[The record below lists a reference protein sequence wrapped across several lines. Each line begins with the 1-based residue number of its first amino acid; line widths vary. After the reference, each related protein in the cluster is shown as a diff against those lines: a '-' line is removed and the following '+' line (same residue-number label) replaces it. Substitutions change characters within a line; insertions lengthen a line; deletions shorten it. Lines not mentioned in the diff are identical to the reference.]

1 MATSINFTAPLLLGA
16 LLDAYG
22 PRMCSALSILLVMLG
37 FLLFSASTPQWPTHL
52 PAVILIAFGGPG
64 VQSSI
69 IHLSNL
75 YPAAKATVTSII
87 TGSFNLSFIVFF
99 VFDRLWDKFGLS
111 YQQLFLGYSAV
122 CLAALLLSL
131 LLWPDQPFS
140 FQEQVLEEAGTKPDQ
155 LSSLAAT
162 RVGPIRAPSV
172 FKKTTLGRLPAHR
185 NGPLTSA
192 ATGGQEVGGLAPQ
205 QQEQE
210 QQQQRL
216 QQQRQA
222 KETTGLLSS
231 SLSGG
236 DGGAAGGN
244 IKEASFWEQLSSPP
258 FMRVT
263 TFIVVASFWANFY
276 IGTIDIQLADA
287 HTLSAAK
294 QNFMVRVFT
303 AVTTAG
309 VLGIPIVGRLM
320 DRCGFVA
327 TAAVTVTMA
336 GLFGAN
342 VLWPVGGAGVWQL
355 GLAFVA
361 YALFRTFLFTYFFAY
376 LADALGFRYFGV
388 LAGASFLVAGCAGLL
403 QSPLMEWGAGD
414 CHLYKDPPADCD
426 PGNWRSINALQLGCL
441 LALYAIPLLDMRAK
455 AAEEEARHA
464 RLMQEAGAGAGRR
477 GAGGSGSS
485 PYMTASGLRQQPA
498 KYSSGSLSALREE
511 PGLAGGGGGGARRD
525 GGSVV

>member
-1 MATSINFTAPLLLGA
+1 MVHHLFVMATSINFTAPLLLGV

-22 PRMCSALSILLVMLG
+22 PRMCSALSILLVMCG
-37 FLLFSASTPQWPTHL
+37 FLLFAASTPALPTHL

-99 VFDRLWDKFGLS
+99 LFDRIWDKFGLT
-111 YQQLFLGYSAV
+111 YQQIFLGYSAV
-122 CLAALLLSL
+122 CLVALIVSL

-140 FQEQVLEEAGTKPDQ
+140 FQEQVLEEAGAKPDSISHLQ
-155 LSSLAAT
+155 AS

-172 FKKTTLGRLPAHR
+172 FKKTTLGRLPTHSQ
-185 NGPLTSA
+185 GQGQQP
-192 ATGGQEVGGLAPQ
+192 GGVGGLQ
-205 QQEQE
+205 QG
-210 QQQQRL
+210 QRG
-216 QQQRQA
+216 A
-222 KETTGLLSS
+222 TMGETTGLLAGGG
-231 SLSGG
+231 GG
-236 DGGAAGGN
+236 DAAAAAAAAAN
-244 IKEASFWEQLSSPP
+244 IKEASFWEQLCSAP
-258 FMRVT
+258 FLRVT
-263 TFIVVASFWANFY
+263 AFIVVGSFWANFY
-276 IGTIDIQLADA
+276 IGTIDMQLADA

-294 QNFMVRVFT
+294 QSFMVRVFT

-320 DRCGFVA
+320 DRYGFVA

-336 GLFGAN
+336 AAFGAN
-342 VLWPVGGAGVWQL
+342 VLWSLGGIWQL

-403 QSPLMEWGAGD
+403 QSPLMEWGAGT
-414 CHLYKDPPADCD
+414 CHLLKDPPADADCD
-426 PGNWRSINALQLGCL
+426 PGNWHAINALQLGCL
-441 LALYAIPLLDMRAK
+441 LSLFVIPFLDSR
-455 AAEEEARHA
+455 
-464 RLMQEAGAGAGRR
+464 AGRAEAERRRQQQQQQQRQGGPLR
-477 GAGGSGSS
+477 GS
-485 PYMTASGLRQQPA
+485 PYMTASGLKQQPAA

-511 PGLAGGGGGGARRD
+511 AGGGGGGGGAGARRGA
-525 GGSVV
+525 GGDLSSAV